1 MTKILISILTCL
13 SLCSFGQANLPI
25 GQGVIKIDYTKLPTL
40 RFFADTNQTNP
51 TEIIVIGKDKE
62 GEFIIKNSKQVDTWF
77 MPEQISLEYDIFI
90 IRVDTIIGKWYK
102 VVTNTE
108 SAATFWTKVEP
119 VKKFVK
125 WSTFLFKETTAIE
138 IGFANLDIKI
148 EPFETAKTI
157 KKMETKDC
165 FEVLEIKGDWMKIK
179 TNTKLDCNQ
188 SNKPIKLGWIKWRD
202 KNRLKIT
209 FGLTC

>member
-51 TEIIVIGKDKE
+51 TKIIVIGKDKE

-157 KKMETKDC
+157 KKNGNE
-165 FEVLEIKGDWMKIK
+165 
-179 TNTKLDCNQ
+179 
-188 SNKPIKLGWIKWRD
+188 
-202 KNRLKIT
+202 RL
-209 FGLTC
+209 F